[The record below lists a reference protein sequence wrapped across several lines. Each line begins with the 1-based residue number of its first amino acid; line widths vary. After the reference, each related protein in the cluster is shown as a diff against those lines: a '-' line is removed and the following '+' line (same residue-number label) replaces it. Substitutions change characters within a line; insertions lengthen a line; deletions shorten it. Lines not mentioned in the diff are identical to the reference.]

1 MNLSPRAQ
9 VISII
14 IVSSIFGVG
23 YNATTPHSLPLIYYK
38 EKVQS
43 VVQKKGESQQDWN
56 FRIKEQVNIFL
67 NDTIP
72 DAPIKIDL
80 CITKEMYD
88 RGILFIDARDEEEFA
103 EGHIKGAILAPSTPE
118 LVQLFPDRSSAIVT
132 YCSGG
137 DCDVSQELAEEL
149 MYDWEYE
156 RIFVYLGGWPEWK
169 RAGYPVE

>member
-23 YNATTPHSLPLIYYK
+23 YNAVRTESLSLLYQKPVERTVEEVDSLLSETTILSAPEYINL
-38 EKVQS
+38 
-43 VVQKKGESQQDWN
+43 ES
-56 FRIKEQVNIFL
+56 
-67 NDTIP
+67 
-72 DAPIKIDL
+72 A
-80 CITKEMYD
+80 KEMYD
-88 RGILFIDARDEEEFA
+88 REIIFIDARDEEEFA

>member
-80 CITKEMYD
+80 SITKEMYD
-88 RGILFIDARDEEEFA
+88 RGIIFIDARDEEEFA

-156 RIFVYLGGWPEWK
+156 RIFVYLGGWPQWES
-169 RAGYPVE
+169 AGFPIE

>member
-23 YNATTPHSLPLIYYK
+23 YNAVRTESLSLLYQKPVERTVEEVDSLLSETTILSAPEYINL
-38 EKVQS
+38 
-43 VVQKKGESQQDWN
+43 ES
-56 FRIKEQVNIFL
+56 
-67 NDTIP
+67 
-72 DAPIKIDL
+72 A
-80 CITKEMYD
+80 KEMYD
-88 RGILFIDARDEEEFA
+88 RGIIFIDARDEEEFA
-103 EGHIKGAILAPSTPE
+103 EGHIKGAVLAPSTPE
-118 LVQLFPDRSSAIVT
+118 LIQLFPDLSTSMVM

-137 DCDVSQELAEEL
+137 ECDVSQELADEL
-149 MYDWEYE
+149 MYDWDYE

>member
-23 YNATTPHSLPLIYYK
+23 YNAVRTESLSLLYQKPVERTVEEVDSLLSETTILSAPEYINL
-38 EKVQS
+38 
-43 VVQKKGESQQDWN
+43 ES
-56 FRIKEQVNIFL
+56 
-67 NDTIP
+67 
-72 DAPIKIDL
+72 A
-80 CITKEMYD
+80 KEMYD
-88 RGILFIDARDEEEFA
+88 REIIFIDARDEEEFA
-103 EGHIKGAILAPSTPE
+103 EGHIKGATVAPSTPE

>member
-23 YNATTPHSLPLIYYK
+23 YNAVRTESLSLLYQKPDERTVEEVDSLLSETTILSAPEYINL
-38 EKVQS
+38 
-43 VVQKKGESQQDWN
+43 ES
-56 FRIKEQVNIFL
+56 
-67 NDTIP
+67 
-72 DAPIKIDL
+72 A
-80 CITKEMYD
+80 KEMYD
-88 RGILFIDARDEEEFA
+88 RGIIFIDARDEEEFA
-103 EGHIKGAILAPSTPE
+103 EGHIKGAVLAPSTPE
-118 LVQLFPDRSSAIVT
+118 LIQLFPDLSTSMVM

-137 DCDVSQELAEEL
+137 ECDVSQELAEQL

-169 RAGYPVE
+169 AAGYPVE

>member
-1 MNLSPRAQ
+1 
-9 VISII
+9 
-14 IVSSIFGVG
+14 
-23 YNATTPHSLPLIYYK
+23 
-38 EKVQS
+38 
-43 VVQKKGESQQDWN
+43 
-56 FRIKEQVNIFL
+56 
-67 NDTIP
+67 
-72 DAPIKIDL
+72 
-80 CITKEMYD
+80 MYD

-103 EGHIKGAILAPSTPE
+103 EGHIKGATVAPSTPE

>member
-23 YNATTPHSLPLIYYK
+23 YNAVRTESLSLLYQKPDERTVEEVDSLLSETTILSAPEYINL
-38 EKVQS
+38 
-43 VVQKKGESQQDWN
+43 ES
-56 FRIKEQVNIFL
+56 
-67 NDTIP
+67 
-72 DAPIKIDL
+72 A
-80 CITKEMYD
+80 KEMYD
-88 RGILFIDARDEEEFA
+88 RGIIFIDARDEEEFA

-156 RIFVYLGGWPEWK
+156 RIFVYLGGWPQWES
-169 RAGYPVE
+169 AGFPIE

>member
-14 IVSSIFGVG
+14 IVSFIFGVG
-23 YNATTPHSLPLIYYK
+23 YNAVRTESLSLLYQKPVERTVEEVDSLLRETTIL
-38 EKVQS
+38 S
-43 VVQKKGESQQDWN
+43 VPQYINLES
-56 FRIKEQVNIFL
+56 
-67 NDTIP
+67 
-72 DAPIKIDL
+72 A
-80 CITKEMYD
+80 KEMYD
-88 RGILFIDARDEEEFA
+88 RRIIFIDARDEEEFA

-118 LVQLFPDRSSAIVT
+118 LVQLFPDRSSPIVT

-169 RAGYPVE
+169 TAGYPAE

>member
-23 YNATTPHSLPLIYYK
+23 YNAVRTESLSLLYQKPDERTVEEVDSLLSETTILSAPEYINL
-38 EKVQS
+38 
-43 VVQKKGESQQDWN
+43 ES
-56 FRIKEQVNIFL
+56 
-67 NDTIP
+67 
-72 DAPIKIDL
+72 A
-80 CITKEMYD
+80 KEMYD
-88 RGILFIDARDEEEFA
+88 RGIIFIDARDEEEFA
-103 EGHIKGAILAPSTPE
+103 EGHIKGATVAPSTPE

-156 RIFVYLGGWPEWK
+156 RIFVYLGGWPQWES
-169 RAGYPVE
+169 AGFPIE

>member
-23 YNATTPHSLPLIYYK
+23 YNAVRTESLSLLYQKPDERTVEEVDSLLSETTILSAPEYINL
-38 EKVQS
+38 
-43 VVQKKGESQQDWN
+43 ES
-56 FRIKEQVNIFL
+56 
-67 NDTIP
+67 
-72 DAPIKIDL
+72 A
-80 CITKEMYD
+80 KEMYD
-88 RGILFIDARDEEEFA
+88 RGIIFIDARDEEEFA